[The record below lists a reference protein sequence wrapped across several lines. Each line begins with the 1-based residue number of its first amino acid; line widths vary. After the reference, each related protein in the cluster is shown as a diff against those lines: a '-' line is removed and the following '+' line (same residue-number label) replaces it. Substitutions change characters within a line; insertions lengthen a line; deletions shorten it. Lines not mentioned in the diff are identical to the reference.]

1 MKFRIGTVALL
12 SSAFLLAFCIS
23 SAVAA
28 GPDTDHRFKVTSS
41 TFQNGATLPLSM
53 IYANAACTYNGAVG
67 ADISP
72 ELSWKNAPK
81 GTRSFVVVTYD
92 VTASFTHWGMY
103 NVSGDATG
111 LPANAGVSGSSYG
124 QQVSND
130 FGDLSYDGPCP
141 PPAPY
146 TPLVHKY
153 VFTVYA
159 LDVTLPAIP
168 AYGDFQPG
176 SEALY
181 HALLKAAREDHILA
195 SASIV
200 GLYSSAAPPGN

>member
-1 MKFRIGTVALL
+1 MKLRIGSFVLFSSVFALVFAL
-12 SSAFLLAFCIS
+12 G

-28 GPDTDHRFKVTSS
+28 DEGANHRFTVTSG

-53 IYANAACTYNGAVG
+53 IYPNSLCTYNGAVG

-72 ELSWKNAPK
+72 ELSWSNAPK
-81 GTRSFVVVTYD
+81 RTRSFVVVTYD

-103 NVSGDATG
+103 NISGDATG
-111 LPANAGVSGSSYG
+111 LPANSGAAGSSYG

-141 PPAPY
+141 PTSL
-146 TPLVHKY
+146 TPLVHDY

-159 LDVTLPAIP
+159 LDIILPNIP

-181 HALLKAAREDHILA
+181 HALLRAGREGHILA
-195 SASIV
+195 SASIF
-200 GLYSSAAPPGN
+200 GLYSAAAPPGN